1 MMNGATFDEQVF
13 ARMMALAES
22 VLEKAE
28 PLPGTQAIVLET
40 VAGNEFAAEIPD
52 ALSESHVYEGA
63 LLEQLELYREL
74 VVKNVLCVWADGGVD
89 LPSMAFRK
97 MLCELSPENLNAAVF
112 LRTKDGY
119 TVKPMGVTMK

>member
-1 MMNGATFDEQVF
+1 MMNGVTFDEKVF

-63 LLEQLELYREL
+63 LLEQLDVLVDGRFELAKKDIRL
-74 VVKNVLCVWADGGVD
+74 R
-89 LPSMAFRK
+89 FRGSSNQRILDVPASLASGRPVEK
-97 MLCELSPENLNAAVF
+97 EMEDF
-112 LRTKDGY
+112 Q
-119 TVKPMGVTMK
+119 